1 MINPIIVVNANMGSK
16 AHQIGRLIATC
27 TNVLWYNHK
36 DNGKHPWL
44 PCDGILNSELNKFH
58 FDRRFNDNTTIPPV
72 LDYARRSNLPEK
84 PELSYE
90 RNCCPGLRCQNGDN
104 LIYVTHSNLD
114 EARDYFKGKHIVVLD
129 KNYDRFMET
138 SWNYK
143 VGKTK
148 KLISELYTEKEV
160 EILLSDT
167 LENYTEHM
175 NSDDFV
181 ISSIDDLFNIDT
193 FVLMCDKFNLIF
205 NEDEYNKVKEF
216 METT

>member
-1 MINPIIVVNANMGSK
+1 MNNPIIVVNANMGSK

-36 DNGKHPWL
+36 DNGEHPWL
-44 PCDGILNSELNKFH
+44 PCDGILNSEISPFH

-72 LDYARRSNLPEK
+72 LDYARRSDLDEEYPDI
-84 PELSYE
+84 SYA
-90 RNCCPGLRCQNGDN
+90 RCQGGQN
-104 LIYVTHSNLD
+104 LLYVTHSNLD
-114 EARDYFKGKHIVVLD
+114 ESHGYFEGKHIVVLD

-138 SWNYK
+138 TWNFR

-148 KLISELYTEKEV
+148 KLISELYTEEEV
-160 EILLSDT
+160 ETLLNDT

-181 ISSIDDLFNIDT
+181 IGSIDDLFNIDT